1 MSKRMGKEPFGME
14 LMVGK
19 NTINHWVHM
28 WTFVQIIRVKRLII
42 ITTRKSEEHVG
53 PPQNDFK
60 LYIKLPT
67 VIKKFI
73 SLPCAL
79 QNKEWRQLFRCIIA

>member
-1 MSKRMGKEPFGME
+1 MSKRLGKEPFGME

-42 ITTRKSEEHVG
+42 ITTRKSEEHVA

-67 VIKKFI
+67 VIKNAY
-73 SLPCAL
+73 P
-79 QNKEWRQLFRCIIA
+79 